1 MYTLLIVWI
10 IAVILSI
17 IVLFLDAEDN
27 NIGEI
32 TLLCIAI
39 IMIPLIPFILF
50 FGVTMYISIQIYK
63 LCVKHKDKI
72 RKFLRIK

>member
-10 IAVILSI
+10 IAVLLSI

-27 NIGEI
+27 AIGEI

-39 IMIPLIPFILF
+39 TLPI
-50 FGVTMYISIQIYK
+50 
-63 LCVKHKDKI
+63 H
-72 RKFLRIK
+72 

>member
-17 IVLFLDAEDN
+17 IVLFLDAENN
-27 NIGEI
+27 NISEI

-39 IMIPLIPFILF
+39 IMIPLIPLILF
-50 FGVTMYISIQIYK
+50 FGVTLYFSIQIYK
-63 LCVKHKDKI
+63 LCDKHKDKI
-72 RKFLRIK
+72 RKLLRIK